1 MTNSSP
7 SPTNEQAS
15 NHNLASTALLTLLLF
30 IVFEMAQSLI
40 ALIYFLNLAVT
51 YNTKSPYWSTYLAW
65 QAVLMMAWLVTLLMV
80 LRMKRATKNNTTVST
95 RRLIMPTGITL
106 ATTYA
111 IKTGFLMFYLLTT

>member
-7 SPTNEQAS
+7 APTNEQAS